1 MRTTFATV
9 MIAAILLSAG
19 GALAAERSGGPSVG
33 DLVRVS
39 VYGQPDLMT
48 LARVSADNTITFPFI
63 GEVRV
68 GGVSITE
75 GQANIAAALVAN
87 DIVRD
92 PQVNLLIEGVAA
104 GDLVT
109 VLGQVRNPG
118 RYPLVDGAQ
127 IETRTL
133 LDLLAVAGGTTD
145 AASSRIAVFR
155 SNGNGDNGDAQSAR
169 TRSEVD
175 LHELMNGGNLG
186 SANLELRSGD
196 IVVVPDED
204 VFYIYGQVSKPGR
217 YPLLRDM
224 MVMHAIS
231 VGGGLTDRGSETGLV
246 MTRREDNRQQTRTVG
261 LDAEV
266 RPGDV
271 IYVKESFF

>member
-1 MRTTFATV
+1 MRTTFVTL
-9 MIAAILLSAG
+9 MIAALLLVVS
-19 GALAAERSGGPSVG
+19 GAQGAERSGGPSTG
-33 DLVRVS
+33 DLVRVT
-39 VYGQPDLMT
+39 VYGQPDLTT
-48 LARVSADNTITFPFI
+48 LARVSNENTITFPFI

-75 GQANIAAALVAN
+75 AQANIARALIAN

-109 VLGQVRNPG
+109 VLGQVRQPG
-118 RYPLVDGAQ
+118 RYPLVDGAMV
-127 IETRTL
+127 ETRTL

-145 AASSRIAVFR
+145 TASTRIAVFR
-155 SNGNGDNGDAQSAR
+155 SAGASNGGTQGER
-169 TRSEVD
+169 TRSEID

-231 VGGGLTDRGSETGLV
+231 VGGGMTDRGSETGLV
-246 MTRREDNRQQTRTVG
+246 MTRRENNRQESRTVG
-261 LDAEV
+261 LGEAV